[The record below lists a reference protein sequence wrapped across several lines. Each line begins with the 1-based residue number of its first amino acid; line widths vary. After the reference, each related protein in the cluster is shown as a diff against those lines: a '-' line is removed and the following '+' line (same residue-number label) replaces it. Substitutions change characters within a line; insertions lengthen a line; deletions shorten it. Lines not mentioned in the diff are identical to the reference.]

1 MIRIACGALCFPEHS
16 GGEGRRGAALS
27 CSSPLV
33 PIAPCTCC
41 ERTQP
46 RRSDPRSAQTP
57 PQCCFQSRVAV
68 SPRCRG
74 TDPGAVLGTGPGAAS
89 VSSAALRCAAMHC
102 DALSHVVSPE

>member
-57 PQCCFQSRVAV
+57 PSAVFRAEWLFPPAVVAQTQEQCWVPGLGLRV
-68 SPRCRG
+68 
-74 TDPGAVLGTGPGAAS
+74 
-89 VSSAALRCAAMHC
+89 
-102 DALSHVVSPE
+102 